1 MRRVRNVNK
10 RCNKVNRQSGGVESR
25 DPSLHRSVASSRP
38 PFFCH
43 PPSPWHITTTAM
55 SNTYQRLPTD
65 ETPANPT
72 DLGRPI
78 DDAREPDPSHRPL
91 RAAVQA
97 EFNRPPPSWWKRAA
111 LILSMV
117 LMTWLTFKLGGMG
130 NSKPKVIYATRF
142 VSFLS
147 SCSAFPSC
155 LQPTHSPYPRL
166 QIDVPFFSP

>member
-1 MRRVRNVNK
+1 MT
-10 RCNKVNRQSGGVESR
+10 
-25 DPSLHRSVASSRP
+25 HRFTAPLRLLDRLSSVIHLP
-38 PFFCH
+38 VGT
-43 PPSPWHITTTAM
+43 ITTTIM
-55 SNTYQRLPTD
+55 SNTYQRLPID

-117 LMTWLTFKLGGMG
+117 LMIWLTFKLGGMG

-166 QIDVPFFSP
+166 QIDVPFFFTIDKRHSTHAHSPHLYAEPD